1 MENEFIVRLLD
12 IKQVTHNVKRFRME
26 KPEGYHFN
34 PGQATDVCVNKPGWQ
49 EEKRPFTF
57 TCLTDDPYLEFT
69 IKRYPDHHGV
79 TDQLHQLEV
88 GDELILHEV
97 WGAIEY
103 KGPGCFIAGG
113 AGITPFLAI
122 LRQLRR
128 AGETKGNVLYFSN
141 KMAEDVIVEEEL
153 RGILGEDA
161 HFTLSREKKEGYE
174 HGHIDGEFLKRH
186 VSDFKQPFYVCG
198 PDKMIADVNGL
209 LTGLGASAESLVFEK

>member
-1 MENEFIVRLLD
+1 MENEYIVRLLEV
-12 IKQVTHNVKRFRME
+12 KPVTHNVKRFRME
-26 KPEGYHFN
+26 KPAGYHFN

-57 TCLTDDPYLEFT
+57 TCLADDPYLEFT

-79 TDQLHQLEV
+79 TDLLHQLEP
-88 GDELILHEV
+88 GDELILHDV

-128 AGETKGNVLYFSN
+128 AGESQGNLLYFSN
-141 KMAEDVIVEEEL
+141 KMAEDVIVGEEL
-153 RGILGEDA
+153 REILGEDA
-161 HFTLSREKKEGYE
+161 HFILSREEKEGYE
-174 HGHIDGEFLKRH
+174 HGHIDEGFLKKH
-186 VSDFKQPFYVCG
+186 ITNFKQPFYVCG
-198 PDKMIADVNGL
+198 PDKMIADVNEV
-209 LTGLGASAESLVFEK
+209 LTGLGASPESLVFEK

>member
-1 MENEFIVRLLD
+1 MEKEFIVRILEA
-12 IKQVTHNVKRFRME
+12 KPVTHDVKRFRLE

-57 TCLTDDPYLEFT
+57 TCLADDAYLEFT

-79 TDQLHQLEV
+79 TDLLHQLEA
-88 GDELILHEV
+88 GDELILHDV

-103 KGPGCFIAGG
+103 KGPGVFIAGG

-128 AGETKGNVLYFSN
+128 AGETKGNLLYFAN
-141 KMAEDVIVEEEL
+141 KKAEDVIVEEEL
-153 RGILGEDA
+153 RGILGDDA
-161 HFTLSREKKEGYE
+161 HFILSREEKEGYE
-174 HGHIDGEFLKRH
+174 QGHIDGDFLKKHIRN
-186 VSDFKQPFYVCG
+186 FKQPFYVCG
-198 PDKMIADVNGL
+198 PDKMIADVNGV

>member
-1 MENEFIVRLLD
+1 MENEFIVRLLET
-12 IKQVTHNVKRFRME
+12 KQVTHNVKRFRME
-26 KPEGYHFN
+26 KPTGYSFK

-57 TCLTDDPYLEFT
+57 TCLADDPYLEFT
-69 IKRYPDHHGV
+69 IKRYPDHRGV
-79 TDQLHQLEV
+79 TDQLHQLAA
-88 GDELILHEV
+88 GDELILHDV

-153 RGILGEDA
+153 RGILGENV
-161 HFTLSREKKEGYE
+161 HFILSREEKEGYE
-174 HGHIDGEFLKRH
+174 HGHIDGEFLKRNI
-186 VSDFKQPFYVCG
+186 SDFKRPFYVCG
-198 PDKMIADVNGL
+198 PDKMIADVNGV
-209 LTGLGASAESLVFEK
+209 LTGLGASTESLVFEK

>member
-1 MENEFIVRLLD
+1 MENKFIVRLLD
-12 IKQVTHNVKRFRME
+12 IRQVTHNVKRFRFE
-26 KPEGYHFN
+26 KPEGYSFN
-34 PGQATDVCVNKPGWQ
+34 PGQATDVCVNKPGW
-49 EEKRPFTF
+49 EDEKRPFTF

-69 IKRYPDHHGV
+69 IKRYPDRHGV
-79 TDQLHQLEV
+79 TDLLHQLEV
-88 GDELILHEV
+88 GDELILHDV

-128 AGETKGNVLYFSN
+128 AGETKGNELYFSN

-153 RGILGEDA
+153 REILGGDA
-161 HFTLSREKKEGYE
+161 HFILSREEKEGYE
-174 HGHIDGEFLKRH
+174 HGHVDGEFLKKLIT
-186 VSDFKQPFYVCG
+186 DFKQPFYVCG
-198 PDKMIADVNGL
+198 PDKMIADVNGF

>member
-1 MENEFIVRLLD
+1 MENKFIVRLLD
-12 IKQVTHNVKRFRME
+12 IKQVTHNVKRFRFE
-26 KPEGYHFN
+26 KPEEYSFN

-79 TDQLHQLEV
+79 TDLLHQLEV
-88 GDELILHEV
+88 GDELILHDV

-113 AGITPFLAI
+113 AGVTPFLAI

-153 RGILGEDA
+153 RGILGDDA
-161 HFTLSREKKEGYE
+161 HFILSREKKAGYE
-174 HGHIDGEFLKRH
+174 HGRIDGEFLKEH
-186 VSDFKQPFYVCG
+186 ITDLKQPFYVCG
-198 PDKMIADVNGL
+198 PDQMIADVNGL
-209 LTGLGASAESLVFEK
+209 LTGLGASAEALVFEK

>member
-1 MENEFIVRLLD
+1 MENEFVVRLLD
-12 IKQVTHNVKRFRME
+12 IKQVTHDVKRFRFE
-26 KPEGYHFN
+26 KPEGYSFH
-34 PGQATDVCVNKPGWQ
+34 PGQATDVCVNKPGW
-49 EEKRPFTF
+49 EKEKRPFTF

-69 IKRYPDHHGV
+69 LKRYPDHHGV

-88 GDELILHEV
+88 GDELILHDV

-122 LRQLRR
+122 WRQLRR
-128 AGETKGNVLYFSN
+128 AGESRGNVLYFSN
-141 KMAEDVIVEEEL
+141 RMAEDVILEEEL
-153 RGILGEDA
+153 HGILGGNA
-161 HFTLSREKKEGYE
+161 HFILSREEKEGYE
-174 HGHIDGEFLKRH
+174 HGHIDGEFLKRN